1 MWSLGQGEMDFRL
14 NYNCALRYLHVLNIE
29 THNSVVTS
37 TEECNIHS
45 VRLVYRGADSLH
57 LRGL

>member
-1 MWSLGQGEMDFRL
+1 MWSFGQSEMDLRL
-14 NYNCALRYLHVLNIE
+14 DNNRALRYLHVPNIE
-29 THNSVVTS
+29 TGDSVVTS